1 MFYRV
6 VDELGFF
13 LDVQLVHDTR
23 AVGVDRFGAEG
34 EDLGDLAVGEAFGKI
49 AENFTFADAE
59 ENVGIGHVGFHR
71 SGTQKAVNECLGDG
85 FVEVFFTLIYLM
97 YRFDELAVGR
107 FFEQVSVCARPHDF
121 FDIFFVVVH
130 GEDEDVAYEA
140 ARADLFDAVDAAHV
154 GHGQV

>member
-59 ENVGIGHVGFHR
+59 ENVGIGHVGFQR
-71 SGTQKAVNECLGDG
+71 RGAQKAVNECLRDG
-85 FVEVFFTLIYLM
+85 FVEVFFAFVYFV
-97 YRFDELAVGR
+97 YCFDELAVGR

-121 FDIFFVVVH
+121 FDIFFVVIH
-130 GEDEDVAYEA
+130 GEDEDAADKA
-140 ARADLFDAVDAAHV
+140 ARAYFFDAVDAAHV
-154 GHGQV
+154 GHG